1 MGMQKGLILIVIGLI
16 GIFPLSSLAA
26 PPKKVM
32 QLQVLLAS
40 QHDCLPTLHDFV
52 SNGMQPGKW
61 ESGDGGKWIY
71 RVSVHDKFTRK
82 TSKVSFLFE
91 EFRDGDRHAI
101 MLSKILSNG
110 KYADGRQILNFT
122 ETIANSLQSQQICLA
137 QQAAVK
143 DLLEKDRE
151 AKARQEREE
160 KTLRIK
166 QAAKERERLDVL
178 AKVQK
183 ETDARDKILGE
194 YTLFNARLN
203 TMKKITLTKNVDGT
217 LLNISTFIQGKQVC
231 KITENSPK
239 IFAGSSEHI
248 GYMFYTQFDDNAN
261 DCHVRVEFEG
271 GMNGKRAQM
280 MYKGE
285 CETYCDMSALPDG
298 KEVFVKDIFP
308 TGDNKYFLD
317 QAFEQQK
324 EEQRENERQ
333 DTWK

>member
-1 MGMQKGLILIVIGLI
+1 MQKGLILIVVGLI

-40 QHDCLPTLHDFV
+40 QHDCLPTLQDFV

-91 EFRDGDRHAI
+91 EFRDEDRHAI

-137 QQAAVK
+137 QQAAAK

-151 AKARQEREE
+151 AKAQQEREE
-160 KTLRIK
+160 ETLRIK
-166 QAAKERERLDVL
+166 QAEKERERLEVL

-183 ETDARDKILGE
+183 ETEARKKILGE
-194 YTLFNARLN
+194 YSLSNNLRK
-203 TMKKITLTKNVDGT
+203 TMKKIALTKDIDGT
-217 LLNISTFIQGKQVC
+217 MLDIATYIEGRQVC
-231 KITENSPK
+231 KITKKNPVVFKGNSE
-239 IFAGSSEHI
+239 FGD
-248 GYMFYTQFDDNAN
+248 YLFYTQFDDDTNN
-261 DCHVRVEFEG
+261 CHVRVEFEG
-271 GMNGKRAQM
+271 YKNKKRAQM

-285 CETYCDMSALPDG
+285 CETYCDMSALPEG
-298 KEVFVKDIFP
+298 KEFWAKDIFP

-324 EEQRENERQ
+324 EGQREKERQ
-333 DTWK
+333 DRWK